1 MDYSPVGVCVAIA
14 CPGDNWTFHVLVIY
28 ADDNVAMLA
37 VKDCLSWL
45 VNTSLRSSKSGM
57 DHARFFVAAA

>member
-1 MDYSPVGVCVAIA
+1 MDYSSVGVCVTIA

-37 VKDCLSWL
+37 VKDCLGW
-45 VNTSLRSSKSGM
+45 
-57 DHARFFVAAA
+57 